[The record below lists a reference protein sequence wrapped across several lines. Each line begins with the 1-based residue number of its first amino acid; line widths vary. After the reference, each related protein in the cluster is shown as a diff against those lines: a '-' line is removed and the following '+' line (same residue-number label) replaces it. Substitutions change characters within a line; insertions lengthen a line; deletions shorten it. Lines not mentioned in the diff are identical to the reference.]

1 MKSLF
6 LFNFNIDSNC
16 YRQHNR
22 SMLSYRYMLPAL
34 MCVSAVYAE
43 TLPEDALSTA
53 FNIAPVHWD
62 KNIAVVDICGAPV
75 EGMSD
80 ILQWPETTGEL
91 LKLMDA
97 LKYEY
102 ETRCFQCVVF
112 SMDAATEGTAAQRM
126 LAALSECVTVCDML
140 RIPLRIA
147 IRKGEKWVELAPTY
161 TTQNAAHLMLGADG
175 RVRFYEA
182 EDTLQF
188 TDSTVAEA
196 ASALKAAA
204 EQGTVVNLFWKPAP
218 ASYAAFVE
226 LVELCNDLNVEYALM
241 LQP

>member
-1 MKSLF
+1 MVRMHQ
-6 LFNFNIDSNC
+6 IWTI
-16 YRQHNR
+16 
-22 SMLSYRYMLPAL
+22 
-34 MCVSAVYAE
+34 CVMASAVYAD
-43 TLPEDALSTA
+43 TMPEDALGTA

-62 KNIAVVDICGAPV
+62 KNIAVVDVCGAPV

-80 ILQWPETTGEL
+80 MLQWPETTGEL

-112 SMDAATEGTAAQRM
+112 SMDATTEGVAAQRM

-161 TTQNAAHLMLGADG
+161 TSQNATHLMLSADG
-175 RVRFYEA
+175 CVRFFDA

-188 TDSTVAEA
+188 TVSSVAEA
-196 ASALKAAA
+196 ASALKNAA
-204 EQGTVVNLFWKPAP
+204 EQGTVVNLFWKPEP
-218 ASYAAFVE
+218 TSYTAFVE
-226 LVELCNDLNVEYALM
+226 IIELCNDLNVEYALM
-241 LQP
+241 LLP